1 MNHFSLTE
9 GPMLSRTAEHA
20 LRATLFLARQDRGQ
34 PLSADAIATGLDAPR
49 NYMGKTL
56 GSLAN
61 QGIVVSSPG
70 RNGGFRLAVPP
81 ENLSVAQIMDAVDG
95 ARRSRGSR
103 RSHMCLLGGWPCD
116 SDNPCSAH
124 QRWKTTLDLSRS
136 PIESLT
142 IAHLIAEDPDEAE
155 SPPSSPVGSRDRADR
170 SKEMKP

>member
-1 MNHFSLTE
+1 
-9 GPMLSRTAEHA
+9 
-20 LRATLFLARQDRGQ
+20 
-34 PLSADAIATGLDAPR
+34 
-49 NYMGKTL
+49 MGKTL

-61 QGIVVSSPG
+61 LGIVVSSPG

-81 ENLSVAQIMDAVDG
+81 ENLTVAQIMDAVDRP
-95 ARRSRGSR
+95 RRN
-103 RSHMCLLGGWPCD
+103 HMCLLGGGPCD